1 MMCMLFRI
9 QCDSMAISGFGDIC
23 STVSLQERYKIDDD
37 DDEIAHA
44 AK

>member
-1 MMCMLFRI
+1 MICVAFRI
-9 QCDSMAISGFGDIC
+9 DCDSVAIPGFGDIC

-37 DDEIAHA
+37 DYEIAHA